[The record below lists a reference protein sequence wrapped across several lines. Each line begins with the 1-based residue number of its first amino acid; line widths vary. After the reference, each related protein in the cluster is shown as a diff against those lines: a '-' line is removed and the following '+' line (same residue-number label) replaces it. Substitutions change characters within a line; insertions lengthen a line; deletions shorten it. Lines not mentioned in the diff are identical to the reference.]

1 MNVTYIT
8 LGGHVE
14 VEKYRF
20 LYFVIMLIAFILI
33 LSSNFTIVYLIV
45 VHKDLHEPMYVF
57 IAALLINSVLF
68 STVVYPKLLIDFL
81 SDKQIISYQACLFQ
95 VCVFYSISGSEFLL
109 LAAMAYDRYV
119 SICKPLHYPTIMRK
133 ATVIILLVLS
143 WLLPVCH
150 TAVPVIGNAQTQLCS
165 FTLKGIFCNNSINN
179 LFCVNS
185 RALLIFGLVVLFN
198 ISLLP
203 LLFILFT
210 YTMIFIT
217 TYKSCG
223 KVRKKVANTC
233 LPHLLVL
240 INYSYLFTFETTMV
254 RLDSDIAKTARFVM
268 TIQMIT
274 CNPLCNP
281 IIYGIKMKEIYKHLK
296 RLLCQAKP
304 AVKNIRANVNVNYNC
319 KESMDSKPTYAIGS
333 NPGFT
338 LEPSA
343 ARNGSGKVYSR
354 TSKQSFSHRESL
366 ARGTTSSLCSSLDLR
381 DHKNPRDFKRKKP

>member
-8 LGGHVE
+8 LDGYLE

-20 LYFVIMLIAFILI
+20 LYFVIMLLAYILI
-33 LSSNFTIVYLIV
+33 LCSNFTVVYLIV
-45 VHKDLHEPMYVF
+45 VHKNLHEPMYVF

-68 STVVYPKLLIDFL
+68 STVVYPKLLFDFL
-81 SDKQIISYQACLFQ
+81 SEKQIISYQACVFQ

-143 WLLPVCH
+143 WLLPLCH
-150 TAVPVIGNAQTQLCS
+150 FAVLVVGNAQRQLCS
-165 FTLKGIFCNNSINN
+165 FTLKGIFCNNSIVH
-179 LFCVNS
+179 LLCATS
-185 RALLIFGLVVLFN
+185 RALLVFGLVILVN
-198 ISLLP
+198 INLLP

-223 KVRKKVANTC
+223 QVRKKVANTC

-240 INYSYLFTFETTMV
+240 INYSCLFTFEMTIV
-254 RLDSDIAKTARFVM
+254 RLDSDISNISRFVM
-268 TIQMIT
+268 TVQMIMY
-274 CNPLCNP
+274 NPLGNP

-296 RLLCQAKP
+296 RLICQAK
-304 AVKNIRANVNVNYNC
+304 VEK
-319 KESMDSKPTYAIGS
+319 
-333 NPGFT
+333 
-338 LEPSA
+338 
-343 ARNGSGKVYSR
+343 
-354 TSKQSFSHRESL
+354 
-366 ARGTTSSLCSSLDLR
+366 SS
-381 DHKNPRDFKRKKP
+381 

>member
-8 LGGHVE
+8 LDGHVE

-20 LYFVIMLIAFILI
+20 VYFVIMLIAYIFILCN
-33 LSSNFTIVYLIV
+33 SFTIVYLIV
-45 VHKDLHEPMYVF
+45 VHKNLHEPMYVF

-95 VCVFYSISGSEFLL
+95 VCVFYSLSGSEFLL

-143 WLLPVCH
+143 WFLPFCH
-150 TAVPVIGNAQTQLCS
+150 MAVTVIGNAQTQLCS
-165 FTLKGIFCNNSINN
+165 FTLKGIFCNNSVNH
-179 LFCVNS
+179 LFCVTS
-185 RALLIFGLVVLFN
+185 RALLIFGLVILVN
-198 ISLLP
+198 IGFLP

-223 KVRKKVANTC
+223 QVRMKVANTC

-240 INYSYLFTFETTMV
+240 LNYSCLLTFDIIII
-254 RLDSDIAKTARFVM
+254 RLESDFSKTARFLM
-268 TIQMIT
+268 TMQMIMY
-274 CNPLCNP
+274 NPLCNP
-281 IIYGIKMKEIYKHLK
+281 IIYGLKMKEIYKHLK
-296 RLLCQAKP
+296 RLLCQAK
-304 AVKNIRANVNVNYNC
+304 V
-319 KESMDSKPTYAIGS
+319 
-333 NPGFT
+333 
-338 LEPSA
+338 
-343 ARNGSGKVYSR
+343 
-354 TSKQSFSHRESL
+354 H
-366 ARGTTSSLCSSLDLR
+366 
-381 DHKNPRDFKRKKP
+381 

>member
-8 LGGHVE
+8 LDGHVE

-20 LYFVIMLIAFILI
+20 LYFVIMLMAYILI

-68 STVVYPKLLIDFL
+68 STVVYPKLLFDFL

-95 VCVFYSISGSEFLL
+95 VCVFYSLYGSEFLL

-150 TAVPVIGNAQTQLCS
+150 FAVPVIGNAQTQLCS
-165 FTLKGIFCNNSINN
+165 FTLKGIFCNNSINQI
-179 LFCVNS
+179 LCVTS
-185 RALLIFGLVVLFN
+185 RALLMFGLVILVN
-198 ISLLP
+198 INLLP

-217 TYKSCG
+217 TYKRCG
-223 KVRKKVANTC
+223 QVRKKVANTC

-240 INYSYLFTFETTMV
+240 INYSCLLTFEMTIV
-254 RLDSDIAKTARFVM
+254 RLDSDISNISRFVM
-268 TIQMIT
+268 TVQMIMY
-274 CNPLCNP
+274 NPLGNP

-296 RLLCQAKP
+296 RLLCQAKSGGEK
-304 AVKNIRANVNVNYNC
+304 VGANVNVKGIQQKDVAC
-319 KESMDSKPTYAIGS
+319 LD
-333 NPGFT
+333 
-338 LEPSA
+338 
-343 ARNGSGKVYSR
+343 KV
-354 TSKQSFSHRESL
+354 
-366 ARGTTSSLCSSLDLR
+366 
-381 DHKNPRDFKRKKP
+381 

>member
-8 LGGHVE
+8 LGGHLE

-20 LYFVIMLIAFILI
+20 LYFVIMLIAYILI
-33 LSSNFTIVYLIV
+33 LCSNSTIVYLIV

-95 VCVFYSISGSEFLL
+95 VCVFYSLYSSEFLL

-133 ATVIILLVLS
+133 TTVIILLVLS

-150 TAVPVIGNAQTQLCS
+150 TAVPVIENAQTQLCS
-165 FTLKGIFCNNSINN
+165 FTLKGIFCNNSINH
-179 LFCVNS
+179 LLCVTS
-185 RALLIFGLVVLFN
+185 RALLMFGLVILFN
-198 ISLLP
+198 INLLP

-223 KVRKKVANTC
+223 QVRKKVANTC

-240 INYSYLFTFETTMV
+240 INYSCLLIFEITIV
-254 RLDSDIAKTARFVM
+254 RLDSDISNTSRFVM
-268 TIQMIT
+268 TVQMIMY
-274 CNPLCNP
+274 NPLGNP

-296 RLLCQAKP
+296 RLLCQAK
-304 AVKNIRANVNVNYNC
+304 V
-319 KESMDSKPTYAIGS
+319 E
-333 NPGFT
+333 
-338 LEPSA
+338 
-343 ARNGSGKVYSR
+343 
-354 TSKQSFSHRESL
+354 
-366 ARGTTSSLCSSLDLR
+366 
-381 DHKNPRDFKRKKP
+381 